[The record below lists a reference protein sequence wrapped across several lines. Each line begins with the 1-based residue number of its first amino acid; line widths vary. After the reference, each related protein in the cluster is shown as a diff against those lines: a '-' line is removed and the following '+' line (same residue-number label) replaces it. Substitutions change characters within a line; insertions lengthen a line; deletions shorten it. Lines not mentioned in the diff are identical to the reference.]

1 MTPQFKEECKN
12 SANCNRLGKVF
23 YDTDKEISYDNT
35 LASLEF
41 VEDCYVNGSVL
52 GTVNTKGLTVNTIGK
67 EDLYNKD
74 IDAKIGVKYGDSS
87 EEYINIGKYT
97 VDKPNDQET
106 ANLGQ
111 YKAYDYLD
119 KLNEDYACNI
129 TDWADITVA
138 DIYEDLC
145 EQSGLTPETLE
156 FDNSD
161 IPVTGDIFEEGYKR
175 KDILSDIA
183 ELAGSFVDIDKDTN
197 VVKLKRLETNVE
209 NTVSG
214 NSDIYIDDALNHSIY
229 DMKIDGNTS
238 QKTTTGKQMLQMCVE
253 TRTQNGVTFIKNADG
268 SVTLDGT
275 ATAGTFCNLNTSY
288 SNSDDK
294 KYFTLENGKTYTIY
308 CKNISS
314 NMYFV
319 VRSRTQ
325 NDYLLDTSDG
335 NELAV
340 KTYNKTT
347 DEECY
352 GYLYVPTGSSFDNYT
367 VYPMIAE
374 GQFSELEWEEYTGGE
389 PSPSPDYK
397 QAIATL
403 NGDIKIVQI
412 GQNAYNIANRKNPDG
427 YPEISVDENDW
438 VTIDNTTPTR
448 HYVNFFTSNLKLKTD
463 TDYAIVLEVKEA
475 SGDGKFILMSDDQ
488 DRGQFEETIRFEDIG
503 EMGNNSVQVYI
514 KKSKSSFEKSADG
527 LRSFIET
534 SNGQSNFITFRISV
548 VEDTSITPET
558 FVYKS
563 YESNEYTIDLNNNE
577 LVKLADDIKD
587 IIEIDKL
594 GNVSLLKNT
603 TKKIFDGTESW
614 HEFDNQY
621 LMNCVRF
628 RLNYDINDIN
638 ALCDKLQLKS
648 TNEYWLNDIECLG
661 YSATGYYIVGQI
673 KKSRLDEN
681 ASLQSFKDFL
691 AENNLTVYHKTTE
704 LTTINLGQLT
714 NFKTFEGVNHF
725 FIEANIDT
733 DFEITYAQ
741 DIHNVSLDPVVK
753 LTKDNYSSL
762 TKNQKYGPINSLVIK
777 ESEAEGENVSLQ
789 DDNSI
794 AINGETQVNIV
805 DNIFLYTP
813 ELRQQVI
820 DKIWDA
826 VSGLTYYDCKIE
838 SYTGLPYLNK
848 GDRISIEDDSGNYFD
863 TYVLKH
869 TFTYDGTFKSVIE
882 SPALTLQETK
892 IKSPVSLGQMLTQT
906 RINVDKANKNINLLN
921 SQVSDTNS
929 KIAEINIDLSEISQS
944 VVEINNENASIK
956 ESLNDYATNDTV
968 TQQIN
973 SVEQK
978 ITSNNLKIDVIEET
992 LENGV
997 SKVKTETGFTFDN
1010 NGLNISSSDSKV
1022 NNTLSEIGMEIEDNS
1037 TGETLLFAG
1046 FDNELQETVVISK
1059 NLTVEKY
1066 LNIPHARFERYDNP
1080 NHGVG
1085 TGCFYIE

>member
-129 TDWADITVA
+129 TDWTDITVA

-238 QKTTTGKQMLQMCVE
+238 QKTTTGKNLYKPTKTDFSNGGVNVTIEENVITLNGEMTVNLVDINIGANVE
-253 TRTQNGVTFIKNADG
+253 IEANQYYKLSYHVLGGTGKISHVHSELKVGDEQTWGWLSSRQVAKSSSEAGI
-268 SVTLDGT
+268 LD
-275 ATAGTFCNLNTSY
+275 
-288 SNSDDK
+288 K
-294 KYFTLENGKTYTIY
+294 MIIY
-308 CKNISS
+308 CNEKATFNNYQIVIQVEKVDSEDS
-314 NMYFV
+314 QA
-319 VRSRTQ
+319 T
-325 NDYLLDTSDG
+325 DY
-335 NELAV
+335 
-340 KTYNKTT
+340 
-347 DEECY
+347 
-352 GYLYVPTGSSFDNYT
+352 
-367 VYPMIAE
+367 
-374 GQFSELEWEEYTGGE
+374 EEYTGGE
-389 PSPSPDYK
+389 ASPNPDYPQTIETISGEIKLK
-397 QAIATL
+397 QF
-403 NGDIKIVQI
+403 
-412 GQNAYNIANRKNPDG
+412 GQNLFNIASRKAAEH
-427 YPEISVDENDW
+427 YPEVSVDEDDW
-438 VTIDNTTPTR
+438 ITSSYDNTNGERTR
-448 HYVNFFTSNLKLKTD
+448 YSNFFTENLYLKPNTN
-463 TDYAIVLEVKEA
+463 YAIILEVKEA
-475 SGDGKFILMSDDQ
+475 SGTGTLTLMSNDGDT
-488 DRGQFEETIRFEDIG
+488 GQFKNVVILYDIG
-503 EMGNNSVQVYI
+503 AIDNNSVLIYI
-514 KKSKSSFEKSADG
+514 EKTKESFEKSTNG
-527 LRSFIET
+527 MRGFIATRAGE
-534 SNGQSNFITFRISV
+534 SNSITFRISV
-548 VEDTSITPET
+548 IENTEITKEL
-558 FVYKS
+558 FKYKP
-563 YESNEYTIDLNNNE
+563 YELNEYTIDLQSNE
-577 LVKLADDIKD
+577 LVKLSDDTKDTIEIGKSGNVILEKNIRHLSLAIKD
-587 IIEIDKL
+587 MDGSSTYPGWNGITTLKEDYPGLNDLL
-594 GNVSLLKNT
+594 GSHAVYKSNITNNQSAIAINT
-603 TKKIFDGTESW
+603 
-614 HEFDNQY
+614 
-621 LMNCVRF
+621 L
-628 RLNYDINDIN
+628 
-638 ALCDKLQLKS
+638 S
-648 TNEYWLNDIECLG
+648 TNAKLFFRRSVIPLTQEEWIAQYPELILEL
-661 YSATGYYIVGQI
+661 YY
-673 KKSRLDEN
+673 
-681 ASLQSFKDFL
+681 SLQ
-691 AENNLTVYHKTTE
+691 NTE
-704 LTTINLGQLT
+704 TINLGTIQ
-714 NFKTFEGVNHF
+714 NFKTFEGINHF
-725 FIEANIDT
+725 FLETNIDT

-762 TKNQKYGPINSLVIK
+762 TKNQKYGPVNSLVIK

-1066 LNIPHARFERYDNP
+1066 LNIPHARFEGYDNP

>member
-238 QKTTTGKQMLQMCVE
+238 QNTTTGKNLLSDQFKFEDQ
-253 TRTQNGVTFIKNADG
+253 TINGVTIKNNGDG
-268 SVTLDGT
+268 SFDLTGT
-275 ATAGTFCNLNTSY
+275 ANDTFNIYSNYISPCSETLLKPGTYYQSCCTRMSLVNENGTWVMNTWSNPSLTEDLYINVLFISVTAG
-288 SNSDDK
+288 
-294 KYFTLENGKTYTIY
+294 E
-308 CKNISS
+308 
-314 NMYFV
+314 
-319 VRSRTQ
+319 
-325 NDYLLDTSDG
+325 
-335 NELAV
+335 
-340 KTYNKTT
+340 TYNKKYWYQIEEGNSFT
-347 DEECY
+347 DY
-352 GYLYVPTGSSFDNYT
+352 
-367 VYPMIAE
+367 
-374 GQFSELEWEEYTGGE
+374 EEYTGGE
-389 PSPSPDYK
+389 PSPNPDYPQEITTIK
-397 QAIATL
+397 DSVKLLQVGKNKLKIEDQVITSSGITFTFKSGVCTL
-403 NGDIKIVQI
+403 SGTASANEIYCLIENTNFTINAGTYTCNNGS
-412 GQNAYNIANRKNPDG
+412 GNP
-427 YPEISVDENDW
+427 YPYVSLYYDNSYHQISVYDDNGIKKFDLDKDIV
-438 VTIDNTTPTR
+438 VTKIRFYFNKNSISNTTIFSPQIEKGD
-448 HYVNFFTSNLKLKTD
+448 VATD
-463 TDYAIVLEVKEA
+463 FDAYKE
-475 SGDGKFILMSDDQ
+475 K
-488 DRGQFEETIRFEDIG
+488 E
-503 EMGNNSVQVYI
+503 YI
-514 KKSKSSFEKSADG
+514 
-527 LRSFIET
+527 
-534 SNGQSNFITFRISV
+534 
-548 VEDTSITPET
+548 
-558 FVYKS
+558 
-563 YESNEYTIDLNNNE
+563 IDLQGNE
-577 LVKLADDIKD
+577 LSKLNDDIKD
-587 IIEIDKL
+587 KLLIDSQ
-594 GNVSLLKNT
+594 GNVILQKNIRHLSLA
-603 TKKIFDGTESW
+603 IAD
-614 HEFDNQY
+614 
-621 LMNCVRF
+621 MN
-628 RLNYDINDIN
+628 N
-638 ALCDKLQLKS
+638 S
-648 TNEYWLNDIECLG
+648 TNYPGWKNIEQLQNDYPNINGNLSTVASFKNNITSNIKAFGINTLQNGGLLFIIKSIIDLTQEEWLAQYPDLVLEL
-661 YSATGYYIVGQI
+661 YY
-673 KKSRLDEN
+673 
-681 ASLQSFKDFL
+681 SLQNT
-691 AENNLTVYHKTTE
+691 ETVD
-704 LTTINLGQLT
+704 LGKIQ
-714 NFKTFEGVNHF
+714 NFKTYDGVNHF
-725 FIEANIDT
+725 FLETNLST
-733 DFEITYAQ
+733 NFEIRYAQ
-741 DIHNVSLDPVVK
+741 NIHNASIEPVSTLS
-753 LTKDNYSSL
+753 KDNYSSL
-762 TKNQKYGPINSLVIK
+762 TKNQKYGPVNSLVIK

-813 ELRQQVI
+813 ELRQQAI
-820 DKIWDA
+820 DKIWNA
-826 VSGLTYYDCKIE
+826 ISGLTYYDCKIE

-848 GDRISIEDDSGNYFD
+848 GDRISVEDDAGNYFD

-1066 LNIPHARFERYDNP
+1066 LNIPHARFEGYDNP
-1080 NHGVG
+1080 DHGMG

>member
-41 VEDCYVNGSVL
+41 AEDCYVNGSVL

-129 TDWADITVA
+129 TDWTDITVA

-367 VYPMIAE
+367 VYPMICE
-374 GQFSELEWEEYTGGE
+374 GQYESLEWEEYTGGE
-389 PSPSPDYK
+389 ASPNPDYPQSITTVK
-397 QAIATL
+397 
-403 NGDIKIVQI
+403 NSVKIVQT
-412 GQNAYNIANRKNPDG
+412 GKNYFNAYAINNTA
-427 YPEISVDENDW
+427 ISVENDGQTIAIDVVTSGNGAISTHRTLAELCPNLSVGDQVTLRFNRNLGDTHNAFIYLGDPIDDVW
-438 VTIDNTTPTR
+438 VKGNSKTITSEMLDCEVMLYGNRYMDGETEQCIITD
-448 HYVNFFTSNLKLKTD
+448 FT
-463 TDYAIVLEVKEA
+463 I
-475 SGDGKFILMSDDQ
+475 M
-488 DRGQFEETIRFEDIG
+488 
-503 EMGNNSVQVYI
+503 
-514 KKSKSSFEKSADG
+514 KSSETDMTFEA
-527 LRSFIET
+527 
-534 SNGQSNFITFRISV
+534 
-548 VEDTSITPET
+548 
-558 FVYKS
+558 YK
-563 YESNEYTIDLNNNE
+563 SNEYTIDLQGNE
-577 LVKLADDIKD
+577 LLKLTDDIKD
-587 IIEIDKL
+587 NISIDKN
-594 GNVSLLKNT
+594 GNVLLQKKVRKT
-603 TKKIFDGTESW
+603 TLNGANLNFTDGGSSVGT
-614 HEFDNQY
+614 
-621 LMNCVRF
+621 
-628 RLNYDINDIN
+628 
-638 ALCDKLQLKS
+638 
-648 TNEYWLNDIECLG
+648 
-661 YSATGYYIVGQI
+661 TGYHYFYSNDFRNMISSESSYKILCNNFNNSNTYLTINSNVDTDSISFDDGQNGLRFLI
-673 KKSRLDEN
+673 KESRLETQDLTGFN
-681 ASLQSFKDFL
+681 KFL
-691 AENNLTVYHKTTE
+691 SENNVIIYFGYKEPPGL
-704 LTTINLGQLT
+704 INLGQLT

-741 DIHNVSLDPVVK
+741 DIHNASLDPVVK

-826 VSGLTYYDCKIE
+826 ISGLTYYDCKIE

-848 GDRISIEDDSGNYFD
+848 GDRISVEDDAGNYFD

-892 IKSPVSLGQMLTQT
+892 IKSPVSLGQLLTQT

-944 VVEINNENASIK
+944 LRKDVCI
-956 ESLNDYATNDTV
+956 
-968 TQQIN
+968 
-973 SVEQK
+973 SV
-978 ITSNNLKIDVIEET
+978 
-992 LENGV
+992 
-997 SKVKTETGFTFDN
+997 
-1010 NGLNISSSDSKV
+1010 
-1022 NNTLSEIGMEIEDNS
+1022 
-1037 TGETLLFAG
+1037 
-1046 FDNELQETVVISK
+1046 
-1059 NLTVEKY
+1059 
-1066 LNIPHARFERYDNP
+1066 
-1080 NHGVG
+1080 
-1085 TGCFYIE
+1085 

>member
-145 EQSGLTPETLE
+145 EQSRLTPETLE

-161 IPVTGDIFEEGYKR
+161 IPVTGDIFEEWYKR

-367 VYPMIAE
+367 VYPMICE
-374 GQFSELEWEEYTGGE
+374 GQYESLEWEEYTGGE
-389 PSPSPDYK
+389 ASPNPDYPQTIETISGEIKLK
-397 QAIATL
+397 QF
-403 NGDIKIVQI
+403 
-412 GQNAYNIANRKNPDG
+412 GQNLFNIASRKAAEH
-427 YPEISVDENDW
+427 YPEVSVYEDDW
-438 VTIDNTTPTR
+438 ITSSYDNT
-448 HYVNFFTSNLKLKTD
+448 N
-463 TDYAIVLEVKEA
+463 
-475 SGDGKFILMSDDQ
+475 
-488 DRGQFEETIRFEDIG
+488 
-503 EMGNNSVQVYI
+503 
-514 KKSKSSFEKSADG
+514 
-527 LRSFIET
+527 
-534 SNGQSNFITFRISV
+534 
-548 VEDTSITPET
+548 
-558 FVYKS
+558 
-563 YESNEYTIDLNNNE
+563 
-577 LVKLADDIKD
+577 
-587 IIEIDKL
+587 
-594 GNVSLLKNT
+594 
-603 TKKIFDGTESW
+603 
-614 HEFDNQY
+614 
-621 LMNCVRF
+621 
-628 RLNYDINDIN
+628 
-638 ALCDKLQLKS
+638 
-648 TNEYWLNDIECLG
+648 
-661 YSATGYYIVGQI
+661 
-673 KKSRLDEN
+673 
-681 ASLQSFKDFL
+681 
-691 AENNLTVYHKTTE
+691 
-704 LTTINLGQLT
+704 
-714 NFKTFEGVNHF
+714 
-725 FIEANIDT
+725 
-733 DFEITYAQ
+733 
-741 DIHNVSLDPVVK
+741 
-753 LTKDNYSSL
+753 
-762 TKNQKYGPINSLVIK
+762 
-777 ESEAEGENVSLQ
+777 
-789 DDNSI
+789 
-794 AINGETQVNIV
+794 
-805 DNIFLYTP
+805 
-813 ELRQQVI
+813 
-820 DKIWDA
+820 
-826 VSGLTYYDCKIE
+826 
-838 SYTGLPYLNK
+838 
-848 GDRISIEDDSGNYFD
+848 
-863 TYVLKH
+863 
-869 TFTYDGTFKSVIE
+869 
-882 SPALTLQETK
+882 
-892 IKSPVSLGQMLTQT
+892 
-906 RINVDKANKNINLLN
+906 
-921 SQVSDTNS
+921 
-929 KIAEINIDLSEISQS
+929 
-944 VVEINNENASIK
+944 
-956 ESLNDYATNDTV
+956 
-968 TQQIN
+968 
-973 SVEQK
+973 
-978 ITSNNLKIDVIEET
+978 
-992 LENGV
+992 
-997 SKVKTETGFTFDN
+997 
-1010 NGLNISSSDSKV
+1010 
-1022 NNTLSEIGMEIEDNS
+1022 
-1037 TGETLLFAG
+1037 
-1046 FDNELQETVVISK
+1046 
-1059 NLTVEKY
+1059 
-1066 LNIPHARFERYDNP
+1066 
-1080 NHGVG
+1080 
-1085 TGCFYIE
+1085 